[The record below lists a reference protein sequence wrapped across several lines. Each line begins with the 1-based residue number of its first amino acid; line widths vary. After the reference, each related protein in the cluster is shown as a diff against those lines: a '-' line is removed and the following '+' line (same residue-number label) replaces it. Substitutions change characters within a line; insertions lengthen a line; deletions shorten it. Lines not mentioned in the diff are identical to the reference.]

1 MDTYVIVRNNIEKF
15 VDSHAVVKNN
25 TERSWALNS
34 IFFNGNTLQYH
45 NQDTDINEVKIQTI
59 FTSSE
64 KNHKAGGTYKKCS
77 TMLSIPGGF
86 LSLVHS

>member
-34 IFFNGNTLQYH
+34 AFFNGNTLQYH

-59 FTSSE
+59 FT
-64 KNHKAGGTYKKCS
+64 TR
-77 TMLSIPGGF
+77 IPHVA
-86 LSLVHS
+86 LLQPQLLPSCLQPLLKSW